1 MSADANTNVWKSIL
15 LSLLGS
21 IHFKKNSFLYIFSV
35 IKDSKENQLKRGI
48 HWSKSLWHK
57 PLGPFLIGVQ
67 HLFKLFPN
75 FKDFK
80 MDVDIIKME
89 PGSPL
94 GLSRCGHSLSLEE
107 SFGRDVFADY
117 NNDDYGSDGSYQ
129 GNSADNS
136 GNISPCSIDD
146 SSSPIDTS
154 KLDLFNNIATSITNS
169 INCDQ
174 ENIELPKRLCL
185 VCGDVASG
193 YHYGV
198 SSCEAC
204 KAFFKRTIQGKSMCK
219 VILLLKLLTA
229 ACILSARSI

>member
-1 MSADANTNVWKSIL
+1 
-15 LSLLGS
+15 
-21 IHFKKNSFLYIFSV
+21 
-35 IKDSKENQLKRGI
+35 
-48 HWSKSLWHK
+48 
-57 PLGPFLIGVQ
+57 
-67 HLFKLFPN
+67 
-75 FKDFK
+75 

-154 KLDLFNNIATSITNS
+154 KLDFINNIATSITNS

-204 KAFFKRTIQGKSMCK
+204 KAFFKRTIQGKSMLCVSHTATQVANCYMYLVSTLYVSGAK
-219 VILLLKLLTA
+219 TSFTGIQRWLWVIIVVLVSLLFHEKAKYHFNTCMLCVRFHDDRYKLQ
-229 ACILSARSI
+229 CRQIPGVVKR

>member
-15 LSLLGS
+15 LSLLGC
-21 IHFKKNSFLYIFSV
+21 IHLKKTPSFYIFSV
-35 IKDSKENQLKRGI
+35 IKDSKKISWKEEFTGLKVCDTSI
-48 HWSKSLWHK
+48 WDL
-57 PLGPFLIGVQ
+57 FLIGVQ

-80 MDVDIIKME
+80 MDVDIVKME

-154 KLDLFNNIATSITNS
+154 KLDFINNIATSITNS

-204 KAFFKRTIQGKSMCK
+204 KAFFKRTIQGKSMLCVK
-219 VILLLKLLTA
+219 SY
-229 ACILSARSI
+229 CYSSC